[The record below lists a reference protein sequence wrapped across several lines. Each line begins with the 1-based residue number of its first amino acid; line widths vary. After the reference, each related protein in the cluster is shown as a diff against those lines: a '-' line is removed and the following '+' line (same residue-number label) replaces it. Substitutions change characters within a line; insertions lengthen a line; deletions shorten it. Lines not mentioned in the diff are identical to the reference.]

1 MPSSTQPNHTYIAF
15 DYGER
20 RTGVAVGQ
28 SYTRTAT
35 PLKTIQSIN
44 HLPNWPEIEKIIAE
58 WRPAKIIVGIPN
70 ESDENKRLRKKIIN
84 FSRELSQISNL
95 PVTTHDETLTSDE
108 AYQHLKNKRRQAKG
122 KIDKQDIDQLA
133 AALLLESWMNANLPL

>member
-84 FSRELSQISNL
+84 FSRELSQISN
-95 PVTTHDETLTSDE
+95 
-108 AYQHLKNKRRQAKG
+108 
-122 KIDKQDIDQLA
+122 
-133 AALLLESWMNANLPL
+133 